1 MGSVGWIQ
9 LRGGREGGRE
19 GGRKRT
25 YLCSNGGCGG
35 HALEEGEEAGRDGGK
50 EAVGILW
57 CVERERRR
65 E

>member
-25 YLCSNGGCGG
+25 YLCSKGGCGG
-35 HALEEGEEAGRDGGK
+35 HALEEGEEAGRDGGE
-50 EAVGILW
+50 EAVCILW